1 MLAAA
6 AAGKHLVIEKPAAI
20 SPDELRLMQKAVTRA
35 GVETVVS
42 FVLRWNP
49 LFQQIKRHLAS
60 GDLGEVFAYAGGRRK
75 GVTKH
80 FNPLEEKW
88 HEGTPLEYD
97 GLEMAI
103 WGNINA
109 VSPLYNGSPA
119 EIRKAS
125 EEALATVQSAGRK
138 RFVLSSGCA
147 VAPDTPGDNLKALIR
162 VATGGE

>member
-1 MLAAA
+1 MSTGSSGRSTICGDATEILTDMAASGADVLELDYDVDLAHACEV
-6 AAGKHLVIEKPAAI
+6 L
-20 SPDELRLMQKAVTRA
+20 PDE
-35 GVETVVS
+35 
-42 FVLRWNP
+42 
-49 LFQQIKRHLAS
+49 I
-60 GDLGEVFAYAGGRRK
+60 
-75 GVTKH
+75 
-80 FNPLEEKW
+80 
-88 HEGTPLEYD
+88 
-97 GLEMAI
+97 AI

-162 VATGGE
+162 VTTAP